1 MKIWRFKDGHCTCF
15 VFAED
20 LTDARAVLRENVLGD
35 APDEEVDDFEAT
47 ELTESEADTIHVVDE
62 DTGRTTL
69 GAIFRDAPERGY
81 ACGTEL

>member
-1 MKIWRFKDGHCTCF
+1 MRRTSRTLGRCSGRTCW
-15 VFAED
+15 
-20 LTDARAVLRENVLGD
+20 GD
-35 APDEEVDDFEAT
+35 ASDEEVDDFEAT
-47 ELTESEADTIHVVDE
+47 ELTESEADTIHVMDE